1 MLFAVAQSTG
11 EWDVKAVM
19 IPSRFAARVAQ
30 RYDRGSHMSSK
41 SRRSRGQAMVEFA
54 IVAPILLF
62 LLLGIFESGLLLFV
76 VGTARFAAGD
86 MARQESESGNA
97 ANADQ
102 VSIAVV
108 RNGAMGTTTLAL
120 IRQIDVFKL
129 NEDPIT
135 GVLTPSCNAGV
146 TSPPPPCPGL
156 FYNTYK
162 LSGATTDGGPVR
174 WDPASR
180 SVKNRATDF
189 LGVRIWYQYN
199 WKTGIFLAPS
209 SVQLNMEFDIRL
221 EPQTW

>member
-1 MLFAVAQSTG
+1 MLFAGAQSTG
-11 EWDVKAVM
+11 AWAVRAVM
-19 IPSRFAARVAQ
+19 IPSRFAARVAP

-41 SRRSRGQAMVEFA
+41 RRRSRGQAMVEFA

-62 LLLGIFESGLLLFV
+62 LLFGIFESGLLLFV

-129 NEDPIT
+129 TEDPIT
-135 GVLTPSCNAGV
+135 GVLTPACNAGA
-146 TSPPPPCPGL
+146 TSPPLPCPNV
-156 FYNTYK
+156 YNTYK
-162 LSGATTDGGPVR
+162 LSGATTDGLAVR
-174 WDPASR
+174 WDPATR
-180 SVKNRATDF
+180 IVKNRATDF
-189 LGVRIWYQYN
+189 LGVKIWYQYN

-209 SVQLNMEFDIRL
+209 SVQLNIQFDIRL
-221 EPQTW
+221 EPQTY

>member
-1 MLFAVAQSTG
+1 MLFAGAQSTG
-11 EWDVKAVM
+11 DWDVKAVM

-30 RYDRGSHMSSK
+30 RYDRGSHMTRK

-129 NEDPIT
+129 NEDVVT
-135 GVLTPSCNAGV
+135 GVLTPACNAGA
-146 TSPPPPCPGL
+146 TSPPPPCAGT
-156 FYNTYK
+156 YNTYK
-162 LSGATTDGGPVR
+162 LNGATTDGGPVR

-189 LGVRIWYQYN
+189 LGVKIWYQYN

>member
-1 MLFAVAQSTG
+1 
-11 EWDVKAVM
+11 M
-19 IPSRFAARVAQ
+19 IPSRFAARVAP
-30 RYDRGSHMSSK
+30 RYDRGPNMTSK

-97 ANADQ
+97 ANSDQ

-108 RNGAMGTTTLAL
+108 RNGAMGTTSLAV

-135 GVLTPSCNAGV
+135 GVLTPACNAGA
-146 TSPPPPCPGL
+146 TSPPPPCAGT
-156 FYNTYK
+156 YNTYN
-162 LSGATTDGGPVR
+162 LNGTTTDGGPVR
-174 WDPASR
+174 WLPSTR
-180 SVKNRATDF
+180 SVKNRSTDF
-189 LGVRIWYQYN
+189 LGVTIWYQYN

-209 SVQLNMEFDIRL
+209 SVQLHMEFDIRL